1 MPERYRTV
9 KKEKWVEGA
18 MVKGRNEP
26 CTIERVA
33 RAVAGI
39 RASDPVSGSG
49 SSLRSG
55 AEEIRA
61 VEREVC
67 EAAWRN
73 TVAVF
78 DVGDD

>member
-39 RASDPVSGSG
+39 RASDPGFGSGSG
-49 SSLRSG
+49 KD
-55 AEEIRA
+55 IRA

>member
-1 MPERYRTV
+1 M
-9 KKEKWVEGA
+9 KKEKWAEGA
-18 MVKGRNEP
+18 MVKGRDEP

-39 RASDPVSGSG
+39 RASG
-49 SSLRSG
+49 SSTDL
-55 AEEIRA
+55 RA
-61 VEREVC
+61 VEEEIC